1 MVEIQIGNKITL
13 VNEKLAEALV
23 KMGKAV
29 YTKEVEAEEK
39 PKRTYKTKVLKAED
53 E

>member
-1 MVEIQIGNKITL
+1 MVEINIGGKITL

-29 YTKEVEAEEK
+29 YTKEVEAEKK
-39 PKRTYKTKVLKAED
+39 PKTYKTKVIKAED